1 MKAHVPMIKFRKGSM
16 LPKPEP
22 IIVEATPTIASVAA
36 PSSQPHQW
44 IPNQSINLEW
54 WQTPQKFKRRNVDDL
69 EIDIINVRKFFFYY
83 YQKLMFFLLNYNFPS
98 FFSEWW
104 SRSSVSMKSQK
115 KNS

>member
-1 MKAHVPMIKFRKGSM
+1 M

-69 EIDIINVRKFFFYY
+69 EIDIINVRKNFLISEANVFSF
-83 YQKLMFFLLNYNFPS
+83 KL
-98 FFSEWW
+98 
-104 SRSSVSMKSQK
+104 
-115 KNS
+115 